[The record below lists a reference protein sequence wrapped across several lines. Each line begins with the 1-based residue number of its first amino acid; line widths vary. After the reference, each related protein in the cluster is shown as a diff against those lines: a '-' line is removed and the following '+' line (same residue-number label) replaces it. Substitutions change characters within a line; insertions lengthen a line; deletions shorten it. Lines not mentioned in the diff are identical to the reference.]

1 MQIRTDR
8 KAGSCFE
15 LKVPRGVFDLKQGY
29 GSAFLLGGHCFVYSV
44 HTLNDI
50 HAHEQT
56 QLTHY
61 TFLSMVANYSS
72 DLQMAEIQQHCCNVT
87 TKGEEDLMP

>member
-29 GSAFLLGGHCFVYSV
+29 GTVYLLVGHCFVYSV
-44 HTLNDI
+44 HTLND
-50 HAHEQT
+50 
-56 QLTHY
+56 
-61 TFLSMVANYSS
+61 N
-72 DLQMAEIQQHCCNVT
+72 
-87 TKGEEDLMP
+87 